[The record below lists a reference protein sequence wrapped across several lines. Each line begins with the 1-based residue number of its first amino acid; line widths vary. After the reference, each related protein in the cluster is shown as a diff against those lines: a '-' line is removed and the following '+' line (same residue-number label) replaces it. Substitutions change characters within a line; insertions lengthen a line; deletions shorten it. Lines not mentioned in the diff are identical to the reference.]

1 MTRPDA
7 SCLCVQRGIW
17 SAVSCDGPSRT
28 RMLDAFL
35 EAHAGPGHQLQSKP
49 VDWYGKEA
57 ALGRLL
63 ARMRMAAADTPA
75 APAAAKGA
83 G

>member
-1 MTRPDA
+1 VTRPDA

-17 SAVSCDGPSRT
+17 SAVS
-28 RMLDAFL
+28 DAFL